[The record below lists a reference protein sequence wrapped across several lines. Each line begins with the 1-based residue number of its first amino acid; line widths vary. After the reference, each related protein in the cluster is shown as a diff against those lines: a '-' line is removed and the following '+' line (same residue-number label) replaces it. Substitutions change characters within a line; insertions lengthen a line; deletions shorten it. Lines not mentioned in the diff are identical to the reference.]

1 MWNHGEFRDS
11 KSKEDEFFRNLD
23 RELFR
28 KWPRRLEAERQ
39 LNELSAATGI
49 VDREI
54 LLELQNLG
62 YDPASATLLHI
73 VPLVQVA
80 WSDGMVNSQERQ
92 RISQIAGR
100 WGLDDEDPGWL
111 KLTAYLEDRPSD
123 QFFRLTLRALRA
135 WLETAPREEQER
147 SRREL
152 LADCTSVALV
162 SGGLIGFGK
171 MSQAERVAI
180 DEIGA
185 AVRIC

>member
-1 MWNHGEFRDS
+1 MWNHVEFRDS

-28 KWPRRLEAERQ
+28 KWRRRLEAERQ

-62 YDPASATLLHI
+62 YEPASATLLHI
-73 VPLVQVA
+73 VPLVRVA
-80 WSDGMVNSQERQ
+80 WSDGIVNSPERQ

-100 WGLDDEDPGWL
+100 RGVDHEDPEWL
-111 KLTAYLEDRPSD
+111 KLMVYLDDRPSD
-123 QFFRLTLRALRA
+123 QFFRLTLRALRES
-135 WLETAPREEQER
+135 LETVPREEQER

-162 SGGLIGFGK
+162 SGGPIGFGK

-180 DEIGA
+180 DEIAA
-185 AVRIC
+185 AVRLC